1 MGDELY
7 LLVQE
12 KNFVSLAKDR
22 TRPPNFCTNVS
33 QHATQDI
40 LLRNIIPLL
49 DVLRSALSWQ
59 PNSCHFIHTV
69 TLRIL
74 IKRTLSSLF
83 AQNWIKLWDYAIV
96 VKRFWLSN
104 TNTVLM
110 KYGANC
116 IMFKMYLDEIW
127 INFIQL
133 KRLTN

>member
-83 AQNWIKLWDYAIV
+83 AQN
-96 VKRFWLSN
+96 
-104 TNTVLM
+104 
-110 KYGANC
+110 
-116 IMFKMYLDEIW
+116 
-127 INFIQL
+127 
-133 KRLTN
+133 